1 MDHSIR
7 IDSSKGLVIICSKS
21 WSMISHD
28 TSTIIIEFIN
38 PFIEKIG
45 RCKRPAAASDH
56 GSPAGTLFPDSA
68 ATSVSGAP
76 VALWKKMTTKVVFD

>member
-7 IDSSKGLVIICSKS
+7 INSSERLVVIRSKS

-28 TSTIIIEFIN
+28 TATIIIEFIN
-38 PFIEKIG
+38 PFVEKVG

-56 GSPAGTLFPDSA
+56 RSPAGTLFPDSA

-76 VALWKKMTTKVVFD
+76 VALSKKMTTKVVFD

>member
-1 MDHSIR
+1 M
-7 IDSSKGLVIICSKS
+7 
-21 WSMISHD
+21 
-28 TSTIIIEFIN
+28 
-38 PFIEKIG
+38 PFVEKIG

-56 GSPAGTLFPDSA
+56 RSPAAGTLFPDSA